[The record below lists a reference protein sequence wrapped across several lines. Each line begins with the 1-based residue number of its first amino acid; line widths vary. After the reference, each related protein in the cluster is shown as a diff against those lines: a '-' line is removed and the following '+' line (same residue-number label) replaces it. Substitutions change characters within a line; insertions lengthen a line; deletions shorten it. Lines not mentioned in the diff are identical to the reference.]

1 MSEEVVIIDA
11 IRTPLG
17 KKNGSLK
24 DTRPDD
30 LASIVIEKL
39 MQRTGIAPDTIGDV
53 VFGCVTQIDEQGWN
67 VARLATLSAGLP
79 FTVPATTINRACG
92 SGQQS
97 IHFAS
102 QAILAGDI
110 DAAIAG
116 GVESMSRVKMGSDG
130 KDFSPKLESKYALVW
145 QGDSAELTA
154 KKWGVNRAELDAY
167 SLESHQLACQAL
179 REGRFD
185 KEIVSVI
192 VGENGSTRNFDRDEA
207 PREDTSLEKLASLKP
222 AFRED
227 GVITAG
233 NASQISDGAAA
244 MIVMSAS
251 KAKELGL
258 KPRARILAR
267 VVVGSDPIV
276 MLDGI
281 IPATL
286 AVLKKAGLSINDIDH
301 FEVNEAFASPV
312 LAWMKELKVNREK
325 LNPNGGSIA
334 LGHPLGA
341 SGTRI
346 MTTMLHEMERTGAR
360 YGLQTMCIAHGQAT
374 ATIVELTE

>member
-1 MSEEVVIIDA
+1 MTEVVIIDA
-11 IRTPLG
+11 VRTPLG
-17 KKNGSLK
+17 KRNGSLK
-24 DTRPDD
+24 ETRPDD

-39 MQRTGIAPDTIGDV
+39 IERTGIAPDTIGDV
-53 VFGCVTQIDEQGWN
+53 VLGCVTQIQEQGWN

-79 FTVPATTINRACG
+79 YTVPAATINRACG

-116 GVESMSRVKMGSDG
+116 GVESMSRIKMGSDG
-130 KDFSPKLESKYALVW
+130 KDFSPKLEAKYSLVW

-154 KKWGVNRAELDAY
+154 RKWGLTRKQLDVF

-185 KEIVSVI
+185 REIVGVT
-192 VGENGSTRNFDRDEA
+192 VGENGSTRTFERDEG
-207 PREDTSLEKLASLKP
+207 PREDTSLEILAGLKP

-233 NASQISDGAAA
+233 NASQISDGASA
-244 MIVMSAS
+244 ILVMSAD

-258 KPRARILAR
+258 KARARIVSR
-267 VVVGSDPIV
+267 VVVGSDPII

-281 IPATL
+281 IPATV
-286 AVLKKAGLSINDIDH
+286 AALKKAGLAINDIDH

-312 LAWMKELKVNREK
+312 VAWMKELGVKREK
-325 LNPNGGSIA
+325 VNPNGGSIA

-346 MTTMLHEMERTGAR
+346 MTTMLHELERAGKKR
-360 YGLQTMCIAHGQAT
+360 GLQTMCIAHGQAT
-374 ATIVELTE
+374 ATIIELVD